1 MQAAL
6 REVLGTHVAQ
16 KGSLNND
23 DYLRFDF
30 SHFAKVTD
38 EEIAQIEKI
47 VNRKIRQNI
56 PVVIKEMPKEEA
68 MKLGAMALFGE
79 KYGDVVRV
87 VVMDE
92 NFSIELCGGTHVMRT
107 GELSIFKITSES
119 AVAAGVRRIEA
130 LAGCRAEAY
139 LMNQVKQLNDIKA
152 EFKNP
157 KDIFTAIKNVQEEKA
172 QLQKQ
177 IEKLEAKQLV
187 VLRQEL
193 LQKKQ
198 IINNTTLITE
208 TVEVSSADALK
219 KLCHEFKTEMEGN
232 YLVCLA
238 ANISG
243 KVSVTVA
250 VNDNSTLDAGKI
262 IKEHIAPLIKGGGG
276 GNKSLAT
283 AGGVDLN
290 GIAKVMEKMKEL
302 V

>member
-1 MQAAL
+1 
-6 REVLGTHVAQ
+6 
-16 KGSLNND
+16 
-23 DYLRFDF
+23 
-30 SHFAKVTD
+30 
-38 EEIAQIEKI
+38 
-47 VNRKIRQNI
+47 
-56 PVVIKEMPKEEA
+56 MPKDEA

-79 KYGDVVRV
+79 KYGDTVRV
-87 VVMDE
+87 VTMDE
-92 NFSIELCGGTHVMRT
+92 NFSVELCGGTHVMRT

-187 VLRQEL
+187 IIRQEL

-198 IINNTTLITE
+198 IINHTTVIAE
-208 TVEVSSADALK
+208 MIEVSSADALK
-219 KLCHEFKTEMEGN
+219 KLCHEFKTEIESN

-238 ANISG
+238 ANIAG
-243 KVSVTVA
+243 KVSVAVA

-276 GNKSLAT
+276 GNKTLAT
-283 AGGVDLN
+283 AGGTDVS
-290 GIAKVMEKMKEL
+290 GIEKVMEKMKEL
-302 V
+302 VK